1 MAIVIW
7 QYLQVHLRQLSQVTL
22 QTSFTLFL
30 KLLAPIAF
38 LHFLP
43 TPLFPRTIASVFAH
57 CFSNFEQVD
66 HFLQFLFSVITVGNS
81 SSHTV
86 RKLFYCN
93 CKWNCKSPESIIRSL
108 NSYLDMHKPSVYLQK
123 NRLSAMSSKQQYK
136 TGSICFCKV
145 PFSINDK
152 KFNPSFNMILNLNM
166 LSVSSKSD

>member
-22 QTSFTLFL
+22 QTSFTFFL

-43 TPLFPRTIASVFAH
+43 TPLFPRTIASVFAQ
-57 CFSNFEQVD
+57 CFSSFEQVD
-66 HFLQFLFSVITVGNS
+66 HFLQFLFSVITEGNS

-86 RKLFYCN
+86 GKLFYCN
-93 CKWNCKSPESIIRSL
+93 CKWNCKSPESNYLIRSL

-152 KFNPSFNMILNLNM
+152 KFNPSFNMI
-166 LSVSSKSD
+166 VSLLCLFF